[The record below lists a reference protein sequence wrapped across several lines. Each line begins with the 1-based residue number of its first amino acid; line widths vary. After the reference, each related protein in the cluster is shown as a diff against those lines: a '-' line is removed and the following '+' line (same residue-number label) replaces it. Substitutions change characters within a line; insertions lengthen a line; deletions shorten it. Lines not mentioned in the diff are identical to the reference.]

1 MFLVCADLLRIIS
14 FFFFYLLF
22 AAQRTRA
29 ITYRLA
35 RYQESPG
42 IRHILA
48 ARRIIEYLIF
58 TKERKLIFG
67 RQEME
72 DTLAS
77 FSDSSFADCPATGR
91 STGGYVH
98 FLFGSYSSSRSF
110 KMNCV
115 TRSVTEAEFYT
126 MSACA
131 ADSIYYTNFFN
142 FTLLPLLKHHEL
154 HTKSN
159 KVHSE
164 VRHVNII
171 HTSKQ
176 EFKGELLSK
185 DIHPFQWM
193 NEEDTIIYGDNSSAI
208 HNSYIWEQIH
218 IFKRIKIG
226 KVATEYNVADLQT
239 KPLKADLFNYHTK
252 TLMGERHSFKD
263 FSKKTVNY
271 TEFKI
276 SDYMDGA

>member
-1 MFLVCADLLRIIS
+1 MCCYGRPDI
-14 FFFFYLLF
+14 
-22 AAQRTRA
+22 QA

-42 IRHILA
+42 ILHIQA

-58 TKERKLIFG
+58 TKERKLVFG
-67 RQEME
+67 RQEMT

-98 FLFGSYSSSRSF
+98 FLFGSYLSSRSF

-154 HTKSN
+154 HTKNN

-164 VRHVNII
+164 VRHVNMI

-193 NEEDTIIYGDNSSAI
+193 NEEDTVIYGDNSSAIQQANYGSNKRSKHIRI

-239 KPLKADLFNYHTK
+239 KPLKADLFDYHTK